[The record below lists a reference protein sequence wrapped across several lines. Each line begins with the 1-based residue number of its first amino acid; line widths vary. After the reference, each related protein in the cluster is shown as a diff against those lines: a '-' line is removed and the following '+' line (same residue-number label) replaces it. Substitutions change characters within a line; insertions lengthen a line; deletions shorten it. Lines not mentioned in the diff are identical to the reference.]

1 MPKAGSITREMAMLA
16 VQLRRESA
24 TWAEI
29 GRLLAL
35 MAKRQVAFTDRTV
48 ERAVKRYIA
57 GEL

>member
-1 MPKAGSITREMAMLA
+1 MLA

-24 TWAEI
+24 TWMEI

-35 MAKRQVAFTDRTV
+35 MVKRPVAFTDRAV